1 MSGEIGE
8 GGDGRAAIEAAR
20 TLRPDV
26 VLMDI
31 RMPNLDGIEATRQ
44 IAAGARAP
52 RVVRRLIADY
62 PRRPPAREQP
72 AALSE
77 LTPRELE
84 VLRLIAR
91 GLSNGDIAR
100 GSSSA
105 TPPSRPTSPASSPSS
120 TSTTA
125 RRQSCSPTRADSSS
139 RHRIVHQA
147 RAERGVVRLSVRGRD
162 EPKPRHEMCRR
173 GRDSLCWLALILD
186 EVSGTSSGISVCSW
200 SEVMAHACPFGD
212 PKEPTELGSRRTA
225 ESTCI
230 LTSSN
235 E

>member
-139 RHRIVHQA
+139 RHRIVHKLESKEA
-147 RAERGVVRLSVRGRD
+147 LFASRFAGGMSPSLDTKCVVAAAIPSAGWLS
-162 EPKPRHEMCRR
+162 
-173 GRDSLCWLALILD
+173 
-186 EVSGTSSGISVCSW
+186 SS
-200 SEVMAHACPFGD
+200 M
-212 PKEPTELGSRRTA
+212 K
-225 ESTCI
+225 
-230 LTSSN
+230 
-235 E
+235 